1 MQRLE
6 QALQAPSLQF
16 GQSVSASGPS
26 SERSKTPMETQL
38 KKEIEMNKYVQRGLV
53 AAGVLA
59 ATASANAAAI
69 DVASVVTDI
78 SAQAAPIA
86 LIGGAVLVVYVGIK
100 AFRWVRGALS

>member
-1 MQRLE
+1 MI
-6 QALQAPSLQF
+6 AN
-16 GQSVSASGPS
+16 
-26 SERSKTPMETQL
+26 L
-38 KKEIEMNKYVQRGLV
+38 KRGLV

-59 ATASANAAAI
+59 ATVSARAAAI
-69 DVASVVTDI
+69 DVAAVVTDI